1 MATHAQSG
9 ASCSLSTSPRSGRE
23 GGQRKTE
30 AYLLSLRKIPSSRRR
45 GLPTGPQSKASLL
58 RVSTFFLVCAL
69 HCVSSLPGALSS
81 ASNSPVSSD
90 NEVPDPQRNRDS
102 SKPSSSDA
110 TPDKTHDKQR
120 PRNRYED
127 VEDCCKGQKKRAAD
141 DASAAREADGKEESC
156 CDKKGA
162 AGGSGGEGPSSEG
175 KQSCCKKKKAVAAE
189 GTAHVAAEGHK
200 SSCCGVMPMS
210 FQNSLHTVILFH
222 SWETLERWQYVLSL
236 LTCVVLGM
244 LSVVLKVLRLRLEF
258 FLAKRDRAAE
268 DAQRVEK
275 LKEKEGQSS
284 AASPS
289 SAIVERLCGNF
300 PLKQNSWR
308 MLEAFVIYGYDYL
321 LMLIVMTYNV
331 GLFFAVTGGLALGF
345 FCFGHLLR
353 IQAEKEENSLEEDYR
368 GDPCCCGT

>member
-1 MATHAQSG
+1 MATHVQPG
-9 ASCSLSTSPRSGRE
+9 TSCSLGTSPRSGRN
-23 GGQRKTE
+23 GGQRKME
-30 AYLLSLRKIPSSRRR
+30 PSLLSLRKNPSSTRR
-45 GLPTGPQSKASLL
+45 GLPSRHRGKASL
-58 RVSTFFLVCAL
+58 RASTFFLVCAL
-69 HCVSSLPGALSS
+69 LCVSSLPGALSS
-81 ASNSPVSSD
+81 ESNSPVSPD
-90 NEVPDPQRNRDS
+90 NEMLDALRNGDS
-102 SKPSSSDA
+102 SKPSGSDA
-110 TPDKTHDKQR
+110 TPGETRDKQKR
-120 PRNRYED
+120 RNRYED
-127 VEDCCKGQKKRAAD
+127 VEDCCKGKKDAAD
-141 DASAAREADGKEESC
+141 DGSAAREADGEEQSC

-162 AGGSGGEGPSSEG
+162 AGGSDGQGPSSEE
-175 KQSCCKKKKAVAAE
+175 KESCCKKKKAVAAE
-189 GTAHVAAEGHK
+189 GTPHVAAEGHK

-268 DAQRVEK
+268 AAQRIEK
-275 LKEKEGQSS
+275 EKAKEGQGS
-284 AASPS
+284 AASLS
-289 SAIVERLCGNF
+289 SAVVGRLYGNF
-300 PLKQNSWR
+300 PLKQNAWR
-308 MLEAFVIYGYDYL
+308 TVEAFVIYGYDYL

-353 IQAEKEENSLEEDYR
+353 IQADKEENSLEEDYR